1 MDSPLRIVA
10 LGQSWARSFL
20 LWPKL
25 LPSCIKNGRIVFP
38 EKSYSS
44 RNVKT
49 GIGILPT
56 SLDNPQRQCHNCL

>member
-1 MDSPLRIVA
+1 MDIPLRIAA
-10 LGQSWARSFL
+10 LGQNWARSFL
-20 LWPKL
+20 LRPKL
-25 LPSCIKNGRIVFP
+25 LPSYIENGRIVFP

-56 SLDNPQRQCHNCL
+56 SLDNPQRQCHNRL